1 MDSTFW
7 MALSA
12 VAAVLALAGAGAV
25 HVVRY
30 AYQRGVADSR
40 IAELEKKVAKQEES
54 SSAIAGLTAAV
65 AALGTA
71 FERAEKAMHDRM
83 AQVEQ
88 ALMRRAAARPANPGN

>member
-12 VAAVLALAGAGAV
+12 IVAVIAMGSAGAL

-40 IAELEKKVAKQEES
+40 IAELEKKIAKQEEAS
-54 SSAIAGLTAAV
+54 TAITSLTGAV
-65 AALGTA
+65 AALATA

-88 ALMRRAAARPANPGN
+88 ALMRRAGRSSSSQG